1 MNRWSRRRRAEEAL
15 EVAEAAR
22 RHLESDLA
30 RALAVRD
37 HLDATRVQLQQEQD
51 QLRDAYDRALTE
63 SGVVLLQQVGP
74 ECDGFHAS
82 MSMTEVLG
90 WDPAVFLTPGI
101 LRGMVH
107 PDDLETFAV
116 GFPPPGSDSAHV
128 DAPAPTPV
136 IDLTESASATVPAT
150 QPSAMGS
157 EDLVIRFRTA
167 AGTWA
172 HVQVRPAEGSPAP
185 GTASRGSLID
195 VTADEAIRRTWRRF
209 AELVERD
216 PAGCLVLEFLDP
228 TDPETLV
235 IRAANRSAHA
245 MFHLEHAVVDGTPL
259 ESVLGPASAQL
270 IRSAVFDVSHTGE
283 PMTAERLSLTE
294 VRGTYLDLR
303 VDRLADGT
311 IGMVVT
317 DVTGTAALE
326 ERLRHQASH
335 DALTG
340 LPNRSLFEERL
351 AGAVAEVTADAPA
364 ALILV
369 DIDRLRDINESHGL
383 HIGDQLLV
391 EIGRRLVREV
401 RGASIV
407 SRIDG
412 DEFAV
417 LTMPCA
423 SSAEATERARA
434 VSATM
439 ARPFDVEGHLL
450 GVQASVGVV
459 IAPDHAADSRTALR
473 LAHSAL
479 MAAKSAD
486 DRLVVH
492 EPDHPSSSIHRLA
505 LLSELRQ
512 GLANRDLELRYQP
525 AIDLRSGRVTR
536 VEAVLRWRNDDDGTH
551 LPVEFLELAEH
562 SGLIQPLTR
571 WILGESA
578 AAARTLSEGD
588 RRITVSTNLSLRNL
602 FDPDLLTFLG
612 LLVSSGELEPSGV
625 ELEVSEN
632 ELMDDPVRSAEVLTR
647 LGELGLRIVV
657 DDFGTG
663 FTSLSTMRHLPLVGL
678 KVDRSFVANVSSVP
692 ADAAIVRST
701 IELCHELGLTVG
713 ADGVADAATLSTLA
727 SLGCDHAQGVHLSE
741 PVTMDALDAR
751 IDELESAV
759 RGWIGT
765 SENAAG

>member
-1 MNRWSRRRRAEEAL
+1 MLAM
-15 EVAEAAR
+15 
-22 RHLESDLA
+22 ESELST
-30 RALAVRD
+30 ALAT
-37 HLDATRVQLQQEQD
+37 HD
-51 QLRDAYDRALTE
+51 QIRDAYDRALTD

-74 ECDGFHAS
+74 DIDGFHVSAS
-82 MSMTEVLG
+82 MAHVLG
-90 WDPAVFLTPGI
+90 WDPVAFLAPGI

-107 PDDLETFAV
+107 PDDLSTFAV
-116 GFPPPGSDSAHV
+116 GFPPPARPEPGTS
-128 DAPAPTPV
+128 PALPV
-136 IDLTESASATVPAT
+136 IDLTEPDDEQEAVSVPA
-150 QPSAMGS
+150 PSGD
-157 EDLVIRFRTA
+157 DLVVRFRTA
-167 AGTWA
+167 AGGWA
-172 HVQVRPAEGSPAP
+172 HVQVRPAGDGPEAGAV
-185 GTASRGSLID
+185 SRGSLVD
-195 VTADEAIRRTWRRF
+195 VTADEQVRRTWRRF
-209 AELVERD
+209 AELVDRN
-216 PAGCLVLEFLDP
+216 PAGCLVLEFLDAD
-228 TDPETLV
+228 DPDTLV
-235 IRAANRSAHA
+235 IRAANRAAHA
-245 MFHLEHAVVDGTPL
+245 MFRLEHAVVDGTPL

-351 AGAVAEVTADAPA
+351 AGSIGEVRPSAPV
-364 ALILV
+364 ALIVV
-369 DIDRLRDINESHGL
+369 DVDRLRDINESHGL
-383 HIGDQLLV
+383 HLGDRLLV

-401 RGASIV
+401 RGTAIV
-407 SRIDG
+407 SRIGG
-412 DEFAV
+412 DEFAL

-423 SSAEATERARA
+423 NSAEATERATA
-434 VSATM
+434 VRNVLE
-439 ARPFDVEGHLL
+439 RPFDVDGHMLNVQTSI
-450 GVQASVGVV
+450 GVAL
-459 IAPDHAADSRTALR
+459 APDHAEDARTALR
-473 LAHSAL
+473 LATAAL
-479 MAAKSAD
+479 DRAKASDAH
-486 DRLVVH
+486 LFVH
-492 EPDHPSSSIHRLA
+492 RPDSPSSSIHRLA

-525 AIDLRSGRVTR
+525 VIDLRSARVTR
-536 VEAVLRWRNDDDGTH
+536 VEAVLRWRRDDNGTQ

-571 WILGESA
+571 WIVGESA
-578 AAARTLSEGD
+578 AAARALSHVE
-588 RRITVSTNLSLRNL
+588 RPMVVSTNLSLRNL
-602 FDPDLLTFLG
+602 FDPDLVTFIE
-612 LLVSSGELEPSGV
+612 LLISSGELEPSSI

-632 ELMDDPVRSAEVLTR
+632 ELMDDPVRAAEVITR

-663 FTSLSTMRHLPLVGL
+663 FSSLSTMRHLPLVGL
-678 KVDRSFVANVSSVP
+678 KIDRSFVATVTSVP

-713 ADGVADAATLSTLA
+713 ADGVADAGTLSTLA
-727 SLGCDHAQGVHLSE
+727 GFGCDHAQGVHLSE
-741 PVTMDALDAR
+741 PVAMDQLDER
-751 IDELESAV
+751 IEELESAV

-765 SENAAG
+765 SEHAAP